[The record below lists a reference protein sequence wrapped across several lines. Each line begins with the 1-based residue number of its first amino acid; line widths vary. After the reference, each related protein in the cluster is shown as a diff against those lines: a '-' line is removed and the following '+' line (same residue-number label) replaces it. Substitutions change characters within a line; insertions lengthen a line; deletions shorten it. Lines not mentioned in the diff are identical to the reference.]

1 MLNFSAILF
10 GIGPLHA
17 LLGLLL
23 RRVTLAFSTI
33 PDFTDWL
40 VAAMLALAYTSIAL
54 PIGFWS
60 GFLKVDLQTSRPT
73 IVAVLLGCILSP
85 GLTEEVFFRVL
96 MLPHPFENAS
106 GLMLWFWG
114 CASLATFVV
123 YHPLNA
129 LSFYPVGRSTFM
141 NPVFLLLAAILG
153 VACSIAYLQSGSIWP
168 AVAVHW
174 LAVTAW
180 LLLLG
185 GYRRLYG

>member
-1 MLNFSAILF
+1 MINLIVLNFSPI
-10 GIGPLHA
+10 
-17 LLGLLL
+17 GLLDL
-23 RRVTLAFSTI
+23 LARRVTLAVSTI

-40 VAAMLALAYTSIAL
+40 VAAMLALVYTAIAL
-54 PIGFWS
+54 PVGFGS
-60 GFLKVDLQTSRPT
+60 GFLKVDVQTSSPT
-73 IVAVLLGCILSP
+73 ITGVLIGCLLTP
-85 GLTEEVFFRVL
+85 GLSEEVFFRVL
-96 MLPHPFENAS
+96 MLPHPGENAS

-114 CASLATFVV
+114 WASLALFVV

-129 LSFYPVGRSTFM
+129 LTFYPIGRSTFM

-153 VACSIAYLQSGSIWP
+153 VACSGAYLQSGSIWP

>member
-1 MLNFSAILF
+1 MLNLIMLNFSAI
-10 GIGPLHA
+10 A
-17 LLGLLL
+17 LLELLA
-23 RRVTLAFSTI
+23 RRLTHAFSTI

-40 VAAMLALAYTSIAL
+40 VAAMLALVYSAIAL
-54 PIGFWS
+54 PVGFWS
-60 GFLKVDLQTSRPT
+60 GFLKVDVPTSRRT
-73 IVAVLLGCILSP
+73 IAAVLIGCLLSP
-85 GLTEEVFFRVL
+85 GITEEVFFRVL
-96 MLPHPFENAS
+96 MLPHPFEKAS

-114 CASLATFVV
+114 CLSLALFVV

-129 LSFYPVGRSTFM
+129 LTFYPVGRSTFM
-141 NPVFLLLAAILG
+141 NPVFLLLAAVLG
-153 VACSIAYLQSGSIWP
+153 VACSIAYLLIGSIWP

>member
-1 MLNFSAILF
+1 M
-10 GIGPLHA
+10 PL
-17 LLGLLL
+17 LSFFLLL
-23 RRVTLAFSTI
+23 PGDLLIQRITHAFSTI

-40 VAAMLALAYTSIAL
+40 VAAMLVLVYTLIAL

-60 GFLKVDLQTSRPT
+60 GFLKVDVQTSKP
-73 IVAVLLGCILSP
+73 IIAGVLAGCFLSP
-85 GLTEEVFFRVL
+85 GITEEVLFRVL

-106 GLMLWFWG
+106 GLMLWFSG
-114 CASLATFVV
+114 CLSLVLFVV

-129 LSFYPVGRSTFM
+129 LTFYPVGRSTFM
-141 NPVFLLLAAILG
+141 NPVFLLLAAVLG
-153 VACSIAYLQSGSIWP
+153 VACSIAYLLFGSIWP
-168 AVAVHW
+168 AVAIHW

>member
-1 MLNFSAILF
+1 MPFLSCF
-10 GIGPLHA
+10 
-17 LLGLLL
+17 LLL
-23 RRVTLAFSTI
+23 PWELLPRRLTLAFSTI

-40 VAAMLALAYTSIAL
+40 VTAMLVLAYTVIAL
-54 PIGFWS
+54 PIGYLS
-60 GFLKVDLQTSRPT
+60 GFLKVDVQTSGPT
-73 IVAVLLGCILSP
+73 ITGVLIGCLLTP
-85 GLTEEVFFRVL
+85 GLSEEVFFRVL
-96 MLPHPFENAS
+96 ILPHPSENAS

-114 CASLATFVV
+114 WASLVLYVV

-129 LSFYPVGRSTFM
+129 LTFYPIGRSTFM

-174 LAVTAW
+174 LVVTAW

>member
-1 MLNFSAILF
+1 MLNFSAM
-10 GIGPLHA
+10 A
-17 LLGLLL
+17 LLGLLV

-33 PDFTDWL
+33 PDITDWL
-40 VAAMLALAYTSIAL
+40 VAAMLALVYTSIAL

-60 GFLKVDLQTSRPT
+60 GFLKVDVQTSRPT
-73 IVAVLLGCILSP
+73 IVGVLLGCFLSP
-85 GLTEEVFFRVL
+85 GITEEVFFRVL

-114 CASLATFVV
+114 CASLAAFVV

-168 AVAVHW
+168 AVAVH
-174 LAVTAW
+174 
-180 LLLLG
+180 
-185 GYRRLYG
+185 